1 MPRSTSRGKTRSP
14 HLTAA
19 KPGLMTERPRRAVL
33 VLGMHRSGTSA
44 LTRLIG
50 YLGAAMP
57 ADAIEPHAVNA
68 HGFWESAGIVRADD
82 ALLRAARSSWFDP
95 RPLDL
100 SRMGRAVTQSCRD
113 RLWKAIKAAFND
125 APLIAIKDPRQCRFV
140 PLVVDT
146 LAEHGVDARAA
157 LVFRPPQAAA
167 RSLERRDGTTPAFA
181 QLLWLRHMIDAERAT
196 RALPRTVVD
205 YEDMLQDWRR
215 TATRLL
221 PLAGQDALPEAE
233 VADAITA
240 FINPKLRHHR
250 GDGDQTTSEP
260 VLAGLV
266 ADVAD
271 ALRALMVR
279 DDATARQ
286 AFDGAHA
293 RLEAARWLT
302 DDIIHDEL
310 RHRRVQAASHPHTA
324 ETMGQR
330 SPPPP
335 PPPPPETP
343 EPTPEPAPASVSASD
358 LAEAV
363 ATIRSSGLFDE
374 AWYAATYPDIQASGL
389 DPIEH
394 YVMIGAVQGLNPH
407 PLFDTVFYARQ
418 MARRIAAQGET

>member
-1 MPRSTSRGKTRSP
+1 
-14 HLTAA
+14 
-19 KPGLMTERPRRAVL
+19 MTESPRRAIL

-57 ADAIEPHAVNA
+57 ADAIEPHAENA
-68 HGFWESAGIVRADD
+68 HGFWESAGVVKADD

-100 SRMGRAVTQSCRD
+100 SRMNESEVRSCRD
-113 RLWKAIKAAFND
+113 RLWKAIEAAFGD
-125 APLIAIKDPRQCRFV
+125 ASLIAVKDPRQCRFV

-146 LAEHGVDARAA
+146 LAEHGVEARAA

-221 PLAGQDALPEAE
+221 PLAGRDALPEAE

-240 FINPKLRHHR
+240 FIDPKLRHHS
-250 GDGDQTTSEP
+250 GDGGQTASEP

-271 ALRALMVR
+271 ALRALMAR
-279 DDATARQ
+279 DDAAARQ
-286 AFDGAHA
+286 AFDDAHA
-293 RLEAARWLT
+293 RLEAARWLA

-310 RHRRVQAASHPHTA
+310 RHRRVPAASHPRAA
-324 ETMGQR
+324 ETVSQR
-330 SPPPP
+330 L
-335 PPPPPETP
+335 PPPETP
-343 EPTPEPAPASVSASD
+343 EPAPEPAPASVSASD

-374 AWYAATYPDIQASGL
+374 TWYAATHPDIQASGL
-389 DPIEH
+389 DPVEH
-394 YVMIGAVQGLNPH
+394 YVMIGAAQGLNPH

>member
-1 MPRSTSRGKTRSP
+1 
-14 HLTAA
+14 
-19 KPGLMTERPRRAVL
+19 MTESPRKAIL

-57 ADAIEPHAVNA
+57 ADAIGPHAVNA
-68 HGFWESAGIVRADD
+68 HGFWESAGVVKADD

-100 SRMGRAVTQSCRD
+100 SRMGEAGIRAYRD
-113 RLWKAIKAAFND
+113 RLWEAIKAAFGD

-140 PLVVDT
+140 PLVIDT

-181 QLLWLRHMIDAERAT
+181 HLLWLRHMIDAERAT

-221 PLAGQDALPEAE
+221 PLAGRDALPDAN
-233 VADAITA
+233 VADAIMA
-240 FINPKLRHHR
+240 FIDPKLRHHHCD
-250 GDGDQTTSEP
+250 GDGDGDGGQAASEP
-260 VLAGLV
+260 ILAGLV

-271 ALRALMVR
+271 ALRALMAR

-286 AFDGAHA
+286 AFDDAHA
-293 RLEAARWLT
+293 RLEAARWLA

-310 RHRRVQAASHPHTA
+310 RHRRVQAASHPRAA

-335 PPPPPETP
+335 PE
-343 EPTPEPAPASVSASD
+343 TPEPAPEPAPAAVSASD

-389 DPIEH
+389 DPVEH
-394 YVMIGAVQGLNPH
+394 YVMVGAAQGLNPH

>member
-1 MPRSTSRGKTRSP
+1 MSCSINRGKTRSP
-14 HLTAA
+14 HPTAA
-19 KPGLMTERPRRAVL
+19 KPGLMTERPRRAIL

-100 SRMGRAVTQSCRD
+100 SRMEETVIRACRD
-113 RLWKAIKAAFND
+113 RLWEAIKAAFGD
-125 APLIAIKDPRQCRFV
+125 APLVAIKDPRQCRFV
-140 PLVVDT
+140 PLVIDT
-146 LAEHGVDARAA
+146 LAEHGVDAQAA

-167 RSLERRDGTTPAFA
+167 HSLERRDGTTPAFA
-181 QLLWLRHMIDAERAT
+181 HLLWLRHMIDAERAT
-196 RALPRTVVD
+196 RALPRAVVD

-221 PLAGQDALPEAE
+221 PLAGRDALP
-233 VADAITA
+233 DANID
-240 FINPKLRHHR
+240 PKLRHPH
-250 GDGDQTTSEP
+250 GDGDGGQAASEP
-260 VLAGLV
+260 ILAGLV

-271 ALRALMVR
+271 ALRALMAR

-286 AFDGAHA
+286 AFDDAHA
-293 RLEAARWLT
+293 RLEATRWLA

-310 RHRRVQAASHPHTA
+310 RHRRVQAASHPRAA
-324 ETMGQR
+324 ETVSQR

-335 PPPPPETP
+335 PG
-343 EPTPEPAPASVSASD
+343 TPEPAPEPGPTSASASGPD

-363 ATIRSSGLFDE
+363 AAIRSSGLFDE
-374 AWYAATYPDIQASGL
+374 AWYVATYPDIQASGL

-394 YVMIGAVQGLNPH
+394 YVMIGAAQGLNPH
-407 PLFDTVFYARQ
+407 PLFDTVFYAQQ